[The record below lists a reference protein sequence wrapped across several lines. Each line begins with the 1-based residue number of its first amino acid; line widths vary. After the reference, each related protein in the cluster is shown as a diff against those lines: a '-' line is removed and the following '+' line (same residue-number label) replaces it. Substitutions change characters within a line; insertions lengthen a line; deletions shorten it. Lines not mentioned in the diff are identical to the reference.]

1 MFAVAVFSAHMWVLF
16 VVKVTKHEIIQKCM
30 IFEINFFLFLL
41 PEYEAWKSREE
52 ASTMSHFVCSSGPKH
67 RKDGLVKKYLA
78 CHRSGS
84 YEMKPDPVRAHKR
97 KGSVKCNKH
106 CFATMS
112 VSIKADKVTVKYQ
125 AEHYGHEKEAC
136 FQPLSIAQVQQVKA
150 KLELGVPPKSLVAEV
165 KAGATGKGITEEH
178 LLDLKKIRN
187 IRTKFNIGFNEKRD
201 ADDFISLGIWIDELQ
216 KNSEEPLVLYADK
229 DDLNLKGMKTFQ
241 MALMSPLQKDLLLEY
256 GQDVICIDS
265 THGTTAHDLQLTTL
279 MVRGSNGSGIPCAYL
294 LSRSVSEEP
303 LKRFFEAIKSRIGKP
318 LNCRAF
324 MSDAANAYY
333 NAWNAVMG
341 TPEKRLLCIWHVRRN
356 WTAQLKKQI
365 SSSDKRKDL
374 SQKLETLMSSKNEQ
388 DFATMLKHILDHGA
402 DPDLADFVQ
411 YFKSQ
416 YAGNPELWG
425 YCFREGI
432 HLNTNNYLESMHNEL
447 KTNYLGGKHNAR
459 LDKLLYVLVQL
470 TRDRLMKLVL
480 SKVNPKADC
489 KSSANFKRHR
499 EALKI
504 HSAKDVSQL
513 CEGEWVVGAQ
523 THVRDQYTVCL
534 LGECTGCY
542 LSCQYCCACLHKF
555 KCSCLDFRMH
565 NCVCKHIHA
574 VALWQV
580 NQKSLSLDENSDK
593 AIPSTSAS
601 NQPLLDPE
609 NNDDLAVS

>member
-1 MFAVAVFSAHMWVLF
+1 
-16 VVKVTKHEIIQKCM
+16 
-30 IFEINFFLFLL
+30 
-41 PEYEAWKSREE
+41 
-52 ASTMSHFVCSSGPKH
+52 
-67 RKDGLVKKYLA
+67 
-78 CHRSGS
+78 
-84 YEMKPDPVRAHKR
+84 
-97 KGSVKCNKH
+97 
-106 CFATMS
+106 
-112 VSIKADKVTVKYQ
+112 
-125 AEHYGHEKEAC
+125 
-136 FQPLSIAQVQQVKA
+136 
-150 KLELGVPPKSLVAEV
+150 
-165 KAGATGKGITEEH
+165 
-178 LLDLKKIRN
+178 
-187 IRTKFNIGFNEKRD
+187 
-201 ADDFISLGIWIDELQ
+201 
-216 KNSEEPLVLYADK
+216 
-229 DDLNLKGMKTFQ
+229 
-241 MALMSPLQKDLLLEY
+241 
-256 GQDVICIDS
+256 
-265 THGTTAHDLQLTTL
+265 
-279 MVRGSNGSGIPCAYL
+279 
-294 LSRSVSEEP
+294 
-303 LKRFFEAIKSRIGKP
+303 
-318 LNCRAF
+318 

-341 TPEKRLLCIWHVRRN
+341 TPEKRLLCIWHVGRN

-609 NNDDLAVS
+609 NNDLPVPSLSTKDQLFQDPLSLLNRIESSGTLQAQDCNEIGSIETKMAVAIQGLRALHGSLDSATAKLVHSHMDSILRLVKQAADKGLQPARTPANKRLEKQPTGWAPKKHSSRSASAYGGPATALQRHYILQQAREGGEVPVILTESAHNYSA